1 MLLKLGADPSV
12 DAFHPKDGIA
22 PCGKVHHVASVI
34 DHGFSLRIIELR
46 IMIRA
51 ADFKKWALLDLLLER
66 SNISREDKIDTT
78 ELAGAIIFDNSDCES
93 APLFPKAFEYWR

>member
-1 MLLKLGADPSV
+1 MRESDSC
-12 DAFHPKDGIA
+12 GI
-22 PCGKVHHVASVI
+22 CII

-66 SNISREDKIDTT
+66 SNISRGDRIDTT
-78 ELAGAIIFDNSDCES
+78 ELAGAIILDNSDGES